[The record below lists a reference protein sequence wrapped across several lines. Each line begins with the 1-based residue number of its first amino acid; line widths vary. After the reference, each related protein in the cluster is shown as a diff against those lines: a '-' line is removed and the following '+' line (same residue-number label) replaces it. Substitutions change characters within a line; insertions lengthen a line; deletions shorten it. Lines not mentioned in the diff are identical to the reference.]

1 LPLLT
6 LSNGLPLGV
15 QAVGAYQNDARLLRS
30 TRWLV
35 TEFIRRN
42 MA

>member
-1 LPLLT
+1 
-6 LSNGLPLGV
+6 LGV

-30 TRWLV
+30 SRWLV
-35 TEFIRRN
+35 SEFIQRN